1 MGSHRHVCQHER
13 NIVDNDDQGK
23 EPPVCFRGYTPEE
36 VAQKAGI
43 DPAGLAATVQRY
55 NSNIEKGVTDPE
67 FGRTS
72 INSGSGKLVKIETG
86 PFYLFPATARLIA
99 TYCGVKVD
107 TKARVIDVFGNPIP
121 GLYACGEMTGGFHGA
136 AYMTGSSWGK
146 TMAFGRIAVKTMVAG

>member
-1 MGSHRHVCQHER
+1 MGSHRHACQHER

-23 EPPVCFRGYTPEE
+23 EPPVCFRGNTPEE